1 MEYNTIMDNTLKFN
15 MKNNIALL
23 VGLKNNLDYNKHFY
37 ITTRELYPEV
47 ELCFVSY
54 GSTDGTHEW
63 LDSLADNNLKYFY
76 SEEQKTFADTF
87 NKAAELATTDYVA
100 YLHNDIVL
108 APGFLENLEKHISPD
123 NVVSYT
129 TIEPPIFAGHERPGK
144 LIHDLGTELET
155 FDKGALYSY
164 VETQKSK
171 YTDKTEPG
179 ITFFMC
185 MSRIKLLA
193 MGGLD
198 NLFNPMFC
206 EDDDLIRRW
215 ELLGM
220 TCFTALDAMCYH
232 FVSKTSRFS
241 EEYQNRTQQIELQ
254 SLRNYIR
261 KWGTRSKA
269 PVYQIGIQVANCTSA
284 ILELL
289 EPYCTRIYIEDT
301 MQVLTSHY
309 IDSEQSK
316 TKFDLKT
323 RVMTAEYNNPHDY
336 DDIVVEVDAKRMTN
350 DDAAYIFLLPEIIQA
365 SGEIGEF
372 RLGNLKIT
380 IHHIESYEKNLIK
393 VD

>member
-1 MEYNTIMDNTLKFN
+1 MDNTLKFN
-15 MKNNIALL
+15 MKTNISLL
-23 VGLKNNLDYNKHFY
+23 VGLKNNLAYNKHFY
-37 ITTRELYPEV
+37 ETTRELYPTV

-87 NKAAELATTDYVA
+87 NRAAELATKDYVA

-108 APGFLENLEKHISPD
+108 APGFLENLEKHVSMTT
-123 NVVSYT
+123 VVSYT
-129 TIEPPIFAGHERPGK
+129 TIEPPIFARHERPGK

-155 FDKGALYSY
+155 FDKSALYAY
-164 VETQKSK
+164 AETQKSK

-220 TCFTALDAMCYH
+220 NCFTALDAICYH

-254 SLRNYIR
+254 SLRNYVR
-261 KWGTRSKA
+261 KWGTRSKS
-269 PVYQIGIQVANCTSA
+269 PVYQIGIQVKNCTSA
-284 ILELL
+284 ILELI
-289 EPYCTRIYIEDT
+289 EPYCTRIYIEDG

-316 TKFDLKT
+316 TKFDLSK
-323 RVMTAEYNNPHDY
+323 RIMTTEYNNPHEY
-336 DDIVVEVDAKRMTN
+336 DDIVVEIDAKRMTN
-350 DDAAYIFLLPEIIQA
+350 DDAAYIFMLPEIIQS

-380 IHHIESYEKNLIK
+380 IHHIETYEKNLIK